1 MEGIILKGIG
11 GFYYVKTEE
20 KVYECKARGKFRNKK
35 LTPMVGD
42 RVIITPNDDNYGAI
56 EEICT
61 RDNYLIRPQVANIS
75 QAFIVFALKN
85 PDVNLD
91 LLNKFLIQCELKN
104 IKSIVCFNK
113 IDLYSDY
120 ENHEAV
126 KMVSDAGYD
135 YIFLKAKEE
144 TNLDELKSKLK
155 GNINVFCGPSGVGK
169 STILNKLV
177 GKEVMETGIISER
190 LKRGK
195 HTTRHSELVE
205 VNNGFV
211 VDTPGFST
219 LDLKFDSKEELKD
232 YFREFHEYEDQCKF
246 NGCLHHKEPKCGVKD
261 AVNNGE
267 INKDRYEFYIKTLEE
282 IIQGGRNKW

>member
-20 KVYECKARGKFRNKK
+20 RVYECKARGKFRNKK

-232 YFREFHEYEDQCKF
+232 YFREFNEYEDQCKF